1 MFGGHTVKP
10 RSSRACE
17 APDSRLYW
25 LTNGAASVK
34 TRLIG
39 KLIAPWL
46 SGEELPVPVARA
58 GYGVKLFFHHAE
70 TVHLRLPV
78 SFAAAL
84 CIALTAH
91 AGTEEPGIDDIVR
104 LPGNGLIKAG
114 ELSRLDG
121 TARLVPG
128 GGLIASFDSDED
140 GYVSA
145 EELTQGIRAAFAAA
159 DANEDG
165 RLTALEQQAWAESL
179 PTRDDTLANPVRF
192 DPNLDRIV
200 TFEEFDMV
208 IRQMAAPFQD
218 EQGRVPI
225 SRLKAPEPRPER
237 PSRNPL
243 SASPARSSDTQ
254 R

>member
-1 MFGGHTVKP
+1 M
-10 RSSRACE
+10 
-17 APDSRLYW
+17 RL
-25 LTNGAASVK
+25 LISLASAILFV
-34 TRLIG
+34 
-39 KLIAPWL
+39 L
-46 SGEELPVPVARA
+46 SAQ
-58 GYGVKLFFHHAE
+58 
-70 TVHLRLPV
+70 
-78 SFAAAL
+78 
-84 CIALTAH
+84 
-91 AGTEEPGIDDIVR
+91 AGTEEPAMDDIVR

-128 GGLIASFDSDED
+128 GGLIASFDTNED
-140 GYVSA
+140 GHVSA
-145 EELTQGIRAAFAAA
+145 DELTSGIRAAFASA

-192 DPNLDRIV
+192 DPNLDRVV

-218 EQGRVPI
+218 ENGHVPI
-225 SRLKAPEPRPER
+225 SRLKAADPRPER
-237 PSRNPL
+237 PSRGPD
-243 SASPARSSDTQ
+243 SASPGRGPGSQ